1 MAKEYTVI
9 VKRYGNSFSS
19 ECRETR
25 YTGTIGYLVN
35 NVFSYTLE
43 CGHSWDSKI
52 NDSPKT
58 GKSLVKALNE
68 SATACRDYRTTYNLE

>member
-9 VKRYGNSFSS
+9 VKRYKNSFSS
-19 ECRETR
+19 EYRETE
-25 YTGTIGYLVN
+25 YTGTMEYLVN
-35 NVFSYTLE
+35 DVFGYTLE

-68 SATACRDYRTTYNLE
+68 SANACRDYRTTYSLK